1 MVCILNS
8 ERVVVIP
15 AYNEAETLFRI
26 VHAMRTVSGTV
37 LVVNDGSSDSTEAE
51 AVAAGAACISIE
63 CNSGYE
69 HALGVGLA
77 HALDMG
83 GKLIV
88 TADADGQ
95 HQEVDVRRVFEALE
109 SGCGVVVTK
118 RSFFNRFGE
127 HLVSLW
133 GKWRLGFRD
142 PLSGLKGYDRSTLKK
157 LGTEV
162 LIGGAAMCLAAKARK
177 EGIEISELDIQV
189 LPRVGQ
195 SRFGVSV
202 IGEWRVISAIF
213 VIERMLRSRYW

>member
-1 MVCILNS
+1 MARILNS

-15 AYNEAETLFRI
+15 AYNEAETLSRI
-26 VHAMRTVSGTV
+26 VNAMRTVSDAV

-51 AVAAGAACISIE
+51 ALAAGAACISIE

-69 HALGVGLA
+69 HALKVGLT

-83 GKLIV
+83 CKRIV

-95 HQEVDVRRVFEALE
+95 HREIDVRLVFEALE
-109 SGCGVVVTK
+109 RGWGVVATN

-133 GKWRLGFRD
+133 GKLRLGLRD
-142 PLSGLKGYDRSTLKK
+142 PLSGLKGYDSSTLKV

-162 LIGGAAMCLAAKARK
+162 LSGGAAMCLVAKAKK

-195 SRFGVSV
+195 SRFGVSFV
-202 IGEWRVISAIF
+202 GEWRVISAIF
-213 VIERMLRSRYW
+213 VIERMLWSRCR